1 MKDKGERRARGS
13 EQRRER
19 VREAEKDRVR
29 ERDRGRGPW
38 GRRRERGSE
47 NCRVRGSCSRSWR
60 NLHVLIILKT
70 SK

>member
-29 ERDRGRGPW
+29 ERDRGRKTAVSVDRKKRR
-38 GRRRERGSE
+38 GRD
-47 NCRVRGSCSRSWR
+47 
-60 NLHVLIILKT
+60 L
-70 SK
+70 